1 MPEQRN
7 RDAKVYWATLEPEKL
22 IDELEDKWRDYTKY
36 MKNSLYYR
44 RVLRN
49 LAYFHGE
56 FFGKKSAQTSLEVSQ
71 MGEED
76 NMIGYGVNHFR
87 SLLDHIYQFAAGDRL
102 ALKCRAVNSDNEAL
116 HQARLGTAVLDYY
129 QREKGLEN
137 YVRTAAIH
145 ALIFAQGFI
154 QHTWDPDIG
163 KPVAPAPPPTMDPMM
178 GGGDQLLEGLPAEM
192 DGNPPPEALPPEAG
206 MLPAAP
212 SLEGDV
218 RLCNTTIL
226 DLAWNIARPWEDKQW
241 VISRS
246 YRNRWDL
253 ATKLPEKADEI
264 LAYEENKSEQ
274 LTFYRGLPEPMDQ
287 DQVPVFEFFHK
298 KTEACPTGRY
308 CMYIPGTWFYDT
320 ELPYEDIPISRISA
334 GEWVGQ
340 GTGWT
345 PAFSLQAPQEMLNGE
360 LSSIVTNH
368 AAFAAQGIWLPP
380 GSEHLKLVVT
390 KRGPRVYTSPAEPK
404 PMQFLSPHPELHKMA
419 DKIVADMQL
428 VVGVSGATRGIAES
442 GVTAGNALALLDA
455 KSVQANSPFVYSYQH
470 LGEDVGTA
478 IIRMIRKFSKSP
490 RTVVILGKAN
500 MPYQQF
506 FTGGDL
512 ELVDRVV
519 VESVNPL
526 TKTLAG
532 KDAKAKDLV
541 AIGAIRTVE
550 QYNQVY
556 ETGNLDPMFEAE
568 RAQLSVI
575 REENEALLKGEPCYT
590 LDTDNHLLH
599 IKEHQAVLCTKENR
613 NNPQIVNPVMSHI
626 MEHVMRSMNPGAQI
640 LQQALGYPTVS
651 LPMGMPM
658 AGGPT
663 TQTSGGEAPKVT
675 PQGGSPEIKQAQP
688 AQPNPNA
695 PKQVPVPNEPSP

>member
-1 MPEQRN
+1 MLTEGRDN
-7 RDAKVYWATLEPEKL
+7 RKVYWATLEPDKL
-22 IDELEDKWRDYTKY
+22 VEELEEKWRDYTKY
-36 MKNSLYYR
+36 LKGSLYYR

-49 LAYFHGE
+49 LAYFHGQ
-56 FFGKKSAQTSLEVSQ
+56 FFGKIHDSIDLEVSKI
-71 MGEED
+71 GEED

-87 SLLDHIYQFAAGDRL
+87 SLLDHIFQFAAGDRL

-145 ALIFAQGFI
+145 ALIFAQGFVK
-154 QHTWDPDIG
+154 HTWDPDIG
-163 KPVAPAPPPTMDPMM
+163 APVTPEQAPMM
-178 GGGDQLLEGLPAEM
+178 GGDQLMEGLPVETDM
-192 DGNPPPEALPPEAG
+192 NMPPEAAMPP
-206 MLPAAP
+206 AP
-212 SLEGDV
+212 PQFEGDV

-226 DLAWNIARPWEDKQW
+226 DLAWNIAKPWEDKSW
-241 VISRS
+241 VIARS
-246 YRNRWDL
+246 FRNRWDL
-253 ATKLPEKADEI
+253 AAKLPKKAEEI
-264 LAYEENKSEQ
+264 LAYEEDKQDQ
-274 LTFYRGLPEPMDQ
+274 LTFYKGLPEPMDK

-298 KTEACPTGRY
+298 KTEAVPTGRY

-320 ELPYEDIPISRISA
+320 ELMYEDIPISRISA

-368 AAFAAQGIWLPP
+368 AAFASQGLWVPP
-380 GSEHLKLVVT
+380 GAEKLKLVAT
-390 KRGPRVYTSPAEPK
+390 KKGPRIYTSAAKPEPLE
-404 PMQFLSPHPELHKMA
+404 FLSPHPELHKMA

-428 VVGVSGATRGIAES
+428 VVGVSGATRGVADA

-470 LGEDVGTA
+470 MGEDVGTA

-500 MPYQQF
+500 MPYLKM

-568 RAQLSVI
+568 RAQLSII
-575 REENEALLKGEPCYT
+575 REENEGLLRGEPAFA

-599 IKEHQAVLCTKENR
+599 VKEHQSVLSTKENR
-613 NNPQIVNPVMSHI
+613 NNPQIVQSVMAHI
-626 MEHVMRSMNPGAQI
+626 MEHIQRSMNPGAQL

-651 LPMGMPM
+651 LPMGMAPPG
-658 AGGPT
+658 AAN
-663 TQTSGGEAPKVT
+663 TQTMGGDMAANP
-675 PQGGSPEIKQAQP
+675 PPPGGSPEIKEAQP

-695 PKQVPVPNEPSP
+695 PKQVPTPNEPAP